1 MSLSLLA
8 LYCVLAVILTRAV
21 LDRLRPYETPCCTE
35 CGLPRERR
43 ELGETICAC
52 AH

>member
-8 LYCVLAVILTRAV
+8 LYCALAVVLMRPVLEKTRPQA
-21 LDRLRPYETPCCTE
+21 TPACTR

-43 ELGETICAC
+43 ELGEQICGC
-52 AH
+52 AA

>member
-8 LYCVLAVILTRAV
+8 LYCVLAVTLARAV
-21 LDRLRPYETPCCTE
+21 IDKSQPHQTPSCTR

-43 ELGETICAC
+43 ELGEQICAC
-52 AH
+52 A

>member
-8 LYCVLAVILTRAV
+8 LYCALAVV
-21 LDRLRPYETPCCTE
+21 LMRPVLEKTRPYRIASCEH

-43 ELGETICAC
+43 ELGERICGCSA
-52 AH
+52 